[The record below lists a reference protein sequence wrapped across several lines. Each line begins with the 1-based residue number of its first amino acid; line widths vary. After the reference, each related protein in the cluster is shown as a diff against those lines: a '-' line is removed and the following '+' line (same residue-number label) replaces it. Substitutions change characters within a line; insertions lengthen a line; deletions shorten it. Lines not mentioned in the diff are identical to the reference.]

1 MKARL
6 VYCIDFNSRSGSNC
20 LSFGFIS
27 EWRTLWDCR
36 VKLFPIRFLYC
47 AREASVSWS
56 SGSHTSH
63 SSMSRSPYP
72 ASARWGLPQMQLQIP
87 FVILE
92 LRIVVAVSA
101 WHLARSYLRVLC
113 VAHIKNQGRVHCR
126 HGILRPISTLHTS
139 SQNNIC
145 SPSIRPYL
153 KSNEFSSSDSQHA
166 EMIEQQNI
174 SAPRYS
180 PESTPSLPP

>member
-1 MKARL
+1 MASPLGWYR
-6 VYCIDFNSRSGSNC
+6 VQ
-20 LSFGFIS
+20 LS
-27 EWRTLWDCR
+27 L
-36 VKLFPIRFLYC
+36 PRFLYC

-126 HGILRPISTLHTS
+126 HAILRPISTLHTRRLRRKIPVP
-139 SQNNIC
+139 IC

-153 KSNEFSSSDSQHA
+153 KSNEFSNSDSQHA

>member
-1 MKARL
+1 MHGRL
-6 VYCIDFNSRSGSNC
+6 QSRGPVEAIHLIPIC
-20 LSFGFIS
+20 L
-27 EWRTLWDCR
+27 
-36 VKLFPIRFLYC
+36 
-47 AREASVSWS
+47 A
-56 SGSHTSH
+56 
-63 SSMSRSPYP
+63 SPYP
-72 ASARWGLPQMQLQIP
+72 ASARWGLPQIQLQIP

-113 VAHIKNQGRVHCR
+113 VAHIRNQGRVHCR

-166 EMIEQQNI
+166 EMVEQQNI

>member
-1 MKARL
+1 MHGRL
-6 VYCIDFNSRSGSNC
+6 QSRGPVEAIHLIPVC
-20 LSFGFIS
+20 L
-27 EWRTLWDCR
+27 
-36 VKLFPIRFLYC
+36 
-47 AREASVSWS
+47 A
-56 SGSHTSH
+56 
-63 SSMSRSPYP
+63 SPYP

-101 WHLARSYLRVLC
+101 WHLARSYLRVLS

-126 HGILRPISTLHTS
+126 HAILRPISTLHTRRLRRKIP
-139 SQNNIC
+139 IC
-145 SPSIRPYL
+145 SPSIWPYL
-153 KSNEFSSSDSQHA
+153 SSKEFSSSDSQHA
-166 EMIEQQNI
+166 EMIEQENI